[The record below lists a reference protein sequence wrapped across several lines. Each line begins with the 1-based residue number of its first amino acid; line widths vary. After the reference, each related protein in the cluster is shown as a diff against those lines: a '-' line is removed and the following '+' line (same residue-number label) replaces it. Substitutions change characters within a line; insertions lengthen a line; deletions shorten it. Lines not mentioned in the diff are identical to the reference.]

1 MRRLILVVAAVATV
15 ALPTSIAVVMANI
28 ITDLLYAV
36 ADPRIRMTPA
46 RA

>member
-1 MRRLILVVAAVATV
+1 VLSGIFLLA
-15 ALPTSIAVVMANI
+15 SIAVVMANI
-28 ITDLLYAV
+28 VTDLLYAV